1 MDLFSEATHIEKNT
15 EWNSM
20 RMVII
25 PNIIKNQTFQTSPY
39 ETSFVLIIH
48 CSENAE
54 WQKNFCLYLGQ

>member
-1 MDLFSEATHIEKNT
+1 
-15 EWNSM
+15 M

-25 PNIIKNQTFQTSPY
+25 PNIIKNQTFQISPY

-54 WQKNFCLYLGQ
+54 